1 MFQLYSSTINFKL
14 YCLIKVGRIRM
25 GQVCTQHTHTNGQRS
40 IPRKVVPY
48 SAKVWIKNCRKMD
61 QPGITNLKFSQNLPN
76 STDSNDSRVHFPPF
90 SVQKWPS
97 RYPYHWRRPC
107 RNPAAWLSKCQM
119 GAAVFDVSFNKK
131 VLVLLI
137 CFSK

>member
-1 MFQLYSSTINFKL
+1 
-14 YCLIKVGRIRM
+14 M
-25 GQVCTQHTHTNGQRS
+25 GQVCTQHTHQRS
-40 IPRKVVPY
+40 TKH
-48 SAKVWIKNCRKMD
+48 STKGCALLSKGLDQKLSKNGPTWDNKLEI
-61 QPGITNLKFSQNLPN
+61 QPKNLPN

-137 CFSK
+137 CFAK